1 MELQQQRQANTRF
14 RSREGNGE
22 DIHHLTVGL
31 APVAAGDHEGQRG
44 GVNHDFQP
52 NQHKQQVTA
61 DNQTG

>member
-1 MELQQQRQANTRF
+1 MIPLQHGLILAAILF
-14 RSREGNGE
+14 VLG
-22 DIHHLTVGL
+22 LTGL